1 MSREIQTLK
10 RLQAEV
16 EAFNARVPLGAE
28 VDYFEYEGAPL
39 VRHKTR
45 TEAQI
50 LSGHTAVVWLAGK
63 SGCVCTSHCIPV
75 KAEADAEAAQ

>member
-1 MSREIQTLK
+1 MSRAIQTQK

-16 EAFNARVPLGAE
+16 DAFNDHVPLGAE

-39 VRHKTR
+39 VRFKTR
-45 TEAQI
+45 TLAQI
-50 LSGHTAVVWLAGK
+50 LSGHTAVVWLEGK

-75 KAEADAEAAQ
+75 TTEATAGAAR

>member
-1 MSREIQTLK
+1 MSRAIQTQQ

-16 EAFNARVPLGAE
+16 EAFNARVPLGTE

-39 VRHKTR
+39 VRYKTR

-50 LSGHTAVVWLAGK
+50 LSGHTAVVWLEGK
-63 SGCVCTSHCIPV
+63 SGCVCVGRCIPV
-75 KAEADAEAAQ
+75 PAAAAAGGAQ